1 MVYGKSSSCVRTG
14 SRARRA
20 SLPWPISRRPAPRM
34 NFTSPTEKVVGSSA
48 TYDIDKAVLVVRGGG
63 KPVIITTPTD
73 QVIANDTLEYWET
86 RRQAV
91 ARGGAKAIRE
101 DVPAEPARP
110 AEPVPD
116 GDAPRIEVRRDIQE
130 ARHGDYRLRRTTID
144 EVLFDPADP
153 EKARPEAAG
162 DANDTPRTDDEAR

>member
-1 MVYGKSSSCVRTG
+1 MGEGR
-14 SRARRA
+14 
-20 SLPWPISRRPAPRM
+20 
-34 NFTSPTEKVVGSSA
+34 
-48 TYDIDKAVLVVRGGG
+48 
-63 KPVIITTPTD
+63 KPDPGLMRNLGAFFGHI
-73 QVIANDTLEYWET
+73 
-86 RRQAV
+86 
-91 ARGGAKAIRE
+91 AKAIRE
-101 DVPAEPARP
+101 DVTAEPARP